1 MKNNQYLSQFQ
12 KEQYT
17 TYLEG
22 QLEKFSAFM
31 LAQRKENEKYKS
43 IEDILSQH
51 QKSIGQMKD
60 QIELLEVYQH
70 QNLQNCEHIN
80 KKMAKV
86 EEL

>member
-1 MKNNQYLSQFQ
+1 
-12 KEQYT
+12 
-17 TYLEG
+17 
-22 QLEKFSAFM
+22 M
-31 LAQRKENEKYKS
+31 LAQRKENEKYRS

-51 QKSIGQMKD
+51 HKSIGQMKD